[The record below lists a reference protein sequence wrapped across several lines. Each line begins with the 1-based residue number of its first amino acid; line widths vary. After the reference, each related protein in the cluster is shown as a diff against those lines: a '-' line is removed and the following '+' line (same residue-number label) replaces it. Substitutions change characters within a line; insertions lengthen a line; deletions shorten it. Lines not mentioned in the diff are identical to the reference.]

1 MDKGLKAYFPLI
13 RERADIL
20 REIQGKPHLLQRFSG
35 WNAQQQETFLDCC
48 SGVRGVK
55 ILYDTFFK
63 EVMDPDVAPELL
75 EEFLSLVLGSGVKI
89 LYVLPSDSPRI
100 ADEKSLLT
108 MDIVVQLT
116 DGSIANVEVQKIGYL
131 FPGQRSA
138 CYSADLLLR
147 QYRRIRGE
155 RGKKFSYKDVKTVYT
170 IVLFEKSPGE
180 FWDYPEESIHFF
192 AQKSD
197 TGLELE
203 LLQQYFFIPLDIF
216 LRNRQNKPIK
226 NKLDAWLLF
235 LSTDEPE
242 EIVRLI
248 EGYPEFKRLYEKV
261 YKICQNMET
270 VMGIFSEEL
279 LELDRN
285 TVQYMMDEMQEEIDR
300 KRLELMEWQKV
311 CEEKDRELAA
321 WQQACMEKREELA
334 GKQGELAE
342 RREEIA
348 GKQRELE
355 EKREE
360 IAGKQRELEERQE
373 QLAEER
379 RMRYLTL
386 IRQVRNFALKG
397 VSEEECAEMLVA
409 DLGVVKWLYHA
420 FQENGN
426 YGDSQI
432 MELLNSSDRKL

>member
-1 MDKGLKAYFPLI
+1 M
-13 RERADIL
+13 
-20 REIQGKPHLLQRFSG
+20 
-35 WNAQQQETFLDCC
+35 
-48 SGVRGVK
+48 
-55 ILYDTFFK
+55 
-63 EVMDPDVAPELL
+63 
-75 EEFLSLVLGSGVKI
+75 KI

-203 LLQQYFFIPLDIF
+203 LLQQYFFIPLDNF

-373 QLAEER
+373 QLTEER

-420 FQENGN
+420 FQENGD